1 MRVVITG
8 GAGFIGSHLS
18 ESYLNDGHHVVAV
31 DNLLTGSEDNIQH
44 LIDHPNFEY
53 VRHDVIDGIDIAGDV
68 DGILHFA
75 SPASPPH
82 YLKMP
87 VETLRVGAEATYHC
101 LNMAVKKNAR
111 FLMASTSEIYGDP
124 LEHPQ
129 AETYHGN
136 VSTIGPRGV
145 YDEAKRYAESMTMA
159 YHRSLGVETR
169 IVRIFNTYGPR
180 MNMDDGRVVPNFI
193 VQALRGEPLTVYGDG
208 MQTRSFQYVDD
219 LVRGVRRLLECNY
232 AGPVNIGNPVE
243 ITIKQFAEIV
253 NEVTGNEAG
262 IIMKPTDRIEDD
274 PQRRQP
280 DISLAKRE
288 LDWEPIVDLR
298 EGLAKTMIYF
308 KELI

>member
-1 MRVVITG
+1 
-8 GAGFIGSHLS
+8 
-18 ESYLNDGHHVVAV
+18 
-31 DNLLTGSEDNIQH
+31 
-44 LIDHPNFEY
+44 
-53 VRHDVIDGIDIAGDV
+53 
-68 DGILHFA
+68 
-75 SPASPPH
+75 
-82 YLKMP
+82 
-87 VETLRVGAEATYHC
+87 
-101 LNMAVKKNAR
+101 
-111 FLMASTSEIYGDP
+111 
-124 LEHPQ
+124 
-129 AETYHGN
+129 
-136 VSTIGPRGV
+136 
-145 YDEAKRYAESMTMA
+145 
-159 YHRSLGVETR
+159 
-169 IVRIFNTYGPR
+169 
-180 MNMDDGRVVPNFI
+180 NFI